1 MKGRRVKNEIFFIL
15 HPSSFPHTSLDT
27 PRSIARAATI
37 TSFGNLSSR
46 VIGLVRDIVKSYFFG
61 NGQAASAFELASN
74 LPTQFNDLL
83 AGGMLSSAL
92 VPTFSATLT
101 DDSNLKQRES
111 LGRLLGSLIGITLL
125 FLAIIITLL
134 WVFAQSIAA
143 FITGGV
149 NQDVAVVAGLLRITI
164 PAILFLNLSGIFAA
178 ALHARR
184 RFAITAFTAALFN
197 ISMIVCVVLF
207 EGWLGINALAIGLL
221 VGSIMQMLLQIW
233 GLRGIPIRLSLNWR
247 HPGLLQIVRL
257 YLPVA
262 GGLILAQIG
271 VQISFIV
278 ASRISPEGPATMRYA
293 AQVVQFPLGMIAS
306 AVSAAILPA
315 LSAISPASH
324 NSNDT
329 PAMAENRATQ
339 NSVSFNATLA
349 QGLRLVLV
357 LIIPASVGLYALAL
371 PVVGLLFERGA
382 FSAAST
388 AYTALSLQAA
398 VPGLLFAAIDQ
409 PLIFAFYAR
418 RNTHTP
424 TLIGLA
430 SNVFYLLLVGGQV
443 WLNANNL
450 RPFSLA
456 DLVLANSLKTGFD
469 ALLMGFFLS
478 RQINGLRS
486 FGLGHFTLKVVAAS
500 LGMGVGVYASMSAL
514 QYYFGNVGLLAHA
527 VVVIG
532 AGVIGAAIYFVLGKL
547 LGLGEVSTLLSRR
560 I

>member
-1 MKGRRVKNEIFFIL
+1 M
-15 HPSSFPHTSLDT
+15 DT

-46 VIGLVRDIVKSYFFG
+46 VIGLGRDIVKSYFFG

-74 LPTQFNDLL
+74 VPTQFNDLL

-92 VPTFSATLT
+92 VPTFSATLI
-101 DDSNLKQRES
+101 DDSNQQQRES
-111 LGRLLGSLIGITLL
+111 LGRLLGSLIGITLMAL
-125 FLAIIITLL
+125 VVIISVL
-134 WVFAQSIAA
+134 WAFAHPIAV
-143 FITGGV
+143 FITGGI
-149 NQDVAVVAGLLRITI
+149 NQDIEMVAGLLRITI

-184 RFAITAFTAALFN
+184 RFAVTAFTAALFN
-197 ISMIVCVVLF
+197 ISMIACVILF

-221 VGSIMQMLLQIW
+221 VGSMMQMLLQIW

-247 HPGLLQIVRL
+247 HPGLAQIVRL

-262 GGLILAQIG
+262 AGLVLAQIG
-271 VQISFIV
+271 VQLSFIV

-315 LSAISPASH
+315 LSAIAPHQRASDEGEDDPA
-324 NSNDT
+324 
-329 PAMAENRATQ
+329 ANRHA
-339 NSVSFNATLA
+339 NRNRVSFNATLA
-349 QGLRLVLV
+349 QGLRLVLM
-357 LIIPASVGLYALAL
+357 LIMPASVGLYALAL

-382 FSAAST
+382 FDAAST
-388 AYTALSLQAA
+388 AYTAEALRAA

-418 RNTHTP
+418 RNTRTP

-443 WLNANNL
+443 WLDAHGL
-450 RPFSLA
+450 RVFSLA

-469 ALLMGFFLS
+469 ALLMATFLS
-478 RQINGLRS
+478 REINGLRR
-486 FGLGHFTLKVVAAS
+486 FGLGAFTLKVLAAAA
-500 LGMGVGVYASMSAL
+500 GMGVAVVAVMQFL
-514 QYYFGNVGLLAHA
+514 QAYVGSVGLFAHA

-532 AGVIGAAIYFVLGKL
+532 AGLIGAALYFGLGKW
-547 LGLGEVSTLLSRR
+547 LGLSWAGLRAL
-560 I
+560 